1 MSINFDDLLEPTP
14 EILLAPMAPPR
25 RRSLIILV
33 GEAKKEAD
41 LVVEL
46 VHEAGFMVD
55 GAVTVDADEHEIRK
69 ALETG
74 IVGGTD
80 LILTVGG
87 TGVGPR
93 NKTPD
98 ATEAVLD
105 QSLPGIQQALRASG
119 LACGAVDACVSRGVA
134 GISGSTL
141 IVNIAGSRPA
151 IRDGM
156 AMLPPMAEHIIDQLV
171 DKELWEN

>member
-1 MSINFDDLLEPTP
+1 MSVNFDDLLEPTP
-14 EILLAPMAPPR
+14 EALLAPITPPR
-25 RRSLIILV
+25 RRSLVILV
-33 GEAKKEAD
+33 GEAAKQAD

-55 GAVTVDADEHEIRK
+55 GAVHVSNDEHEIRK

-74 IVGGTD
+74 VVGGTD
-80 LILTVGG
+80 LVLTVGG
-87 TGVGPR
+87 TGVGSR
-93 NKTPD
+93 NRVPE
-98 ATEAVLD
+98 ATEAIID
-105 QSLPGIQQALRASG
+105 QALPGIQQALRSSG
-119 LACGAVDACVSRGVA
+119 LACGAVDACCSRGVA

-171 DKELWEN
+171 DKELWEF